1 MSRPEGQTRF
11 DRVVM
16 DAGDPLWEAL
26 ESELSGYG
34 EVVPQVGLLGEGAGR
49 CVLWFDGGIPV
60 SAHHTGTGRTGSE
73 ALADIA
79 ETGPYRVRLVETGAV
94 EADRHGD
101 LAPAAPAEQVVGDTA
116 LASRTREAA
125 DDPVAEEATELDAV
139 EAFLADEEKIEAI
152 QKRAA
157 MEARKR
163 AEEWGLDRSGSH
175 QSGESETQP
184 GDGEQHP

>member
-1 MSRPEGQTRF
+1 MSRPAGQTRF

-16 DAGDPLWEAL
+16 DVGDPLWEAL
-26 ESELSGYG
+26 EAALSGYG
-34 EVVPQVGLLGEGAGR
+34 EVVPQAGLLGDGAGR
-49 CVLWFDGGIPV
+49 CVLWFDRGVPV

-79 ETGPYRVRLVETGAV
+79 ETGPYQVRLVETGSV
-94 EADRHGD
+94 EPDRHGD
-101 LAPAAPAEQVVGDTA
+101 LDPAAPAEQVVGDPD

-125 DDPVAEEATELDAV
+125 DAPATGAAESDLDAV

-157 MEARKR
+157 MEARQR
-163 AEEWGLDRSGSH
+163 AEEWGLEVED
-175 QSGESETQP
+175 
-184 GDGEQHP
+184 